1 MRKEN
6 NAMTMDYTQVYH
18 VVAYEFAGQDR
29 ALQVADLVRKGS
41 RVADYRVAAW
51 AVVEVDG
58 RGKAHV
64 RQSGHGGK
72 GTALGMGAGAMLG
85 LIGGPAGLLV
95 WTLGGALIGGLAGKY
110 MGHQFD
116 PDALKALT
124 MGMGPNTSAILV
136 VIEDRLAQSVA
147 DEMGQF
153 GAKVVT
159 LTLGSQL
166 SGELA
171 SFGAVSLADVTEEEE
186 IAGVQDPGQL
196 LDQTQAVEPGHAHEP
211 GQAHDPAQ
219 AYDQSQAQADALNRI
234 VPHI

>member
-1 MRKEN
+1 
-6 NAMTMDYTQVYH
+6 MTQDYTQVYH

-29 ALQVADLVRKGS
+29 ALQVADLVRKAG
-41 RVADYRVAAW
+41 RAGNYKVAAW
-51 AVVEVDG
+51 AVVEIDE
-58 RGKAHV
+58 RGKSRV

-72 GTALGMGAGAMLG
+72 GTALGLGTGALLG

-95 WTLGGALIGGLAGKY
+95 WTLGGALVGGLAGKY
-110 MGHQFD
+110 MGQQFD
-116 PDALKALT
+116 PDTLKALT
-124 MGMGPNTSAILV
+124 VDMGPNTSAILV
-136 VIEDRLAQSVA
+136 VIEDKAAQAAA

-171 SFGAVSLADVTEEEE
+171 SFGAVSLADVTEED
-186 IAGVQDPGQL
+186 ADGNAADASQP
-196 LDQTQAVEPGHAHEP
+196 AVLQAHEP
-211 GQAHDPAQ
+211 VETVGLTEPFDPT
-219 AYDQSQAQADALNRI
+219 QAQTDAVNRN